1 MAALMAS
8 IVAIVVCACVA
19 IPLAVLSKE
28 LDETTAIIV
37 EGLSK
42 LVDAICVLQLSLK
55 IPKFLGVYASKNGED
70 GVTVGLSLK
79 SIRFN
84 VAWNVWREVSECG
97 IFLVP
102 FFLQGEGAKAI
113 PLSGLIGI
121 VVGFALGAIVYFAN
135 HKMKN
140 T

>member
-79 SIRFN
+79 S